1 MIAIIDYGVGNS
13 ASIKNM
19 LKRIGVESI
28 ITNKASDLQ
37 TATKLILPGVGAF
50 DAAMDKLEA
59 SGLIEVITEQ
69 VLSQTKPLLGICLG
83 MQLLC
88 RGSEE
93 GKKKGLGY
101 IAGDVKRFD
110 LPEPFKVPHMGW
122 NYVEPPSHPAN
133 RLCEELVERNRF
145 YFVHSYYVKIDDP
158 KLCILQCDYGGLFTA
173 AFAHDNIY
181 GCQFHPEKSHKY
193 GMKLLQ
199 NFAGL

>member
-19 LKRIGVESI
+19 LNRIGCESI
-28 ITNKASDLQ
+28 ITNKASDLES
-37 TATKLILPGVGAF
+37 ADKLILPGVGAF
-50 DAAMDKLEA
+50 DAAMNKLEA
-59 SGLIEVITEQ
+59 TGLVQVMAEQ
-69 VLSQTKPLLGICLG
+69 IQTYEKPLLGICLG

-93 GKKKGLGY
+93 GQKKGLGY
-101 IAGDVKRFD
+101 IAGDVKRFE

-122 NYVEPPSHPAN
+122 NYVEISAYPAN
-133 RLCEELVERNRF
+133 RLCAGLLEKSRF
-145 YFVHSYYVKIDDP
+145 YFVHSYYVQVDDP
-158 KLCILQCDYGGLFTA
+158 HLAILKCDYGVTFTA

-193 GMKLLQ
+193 GMKLLE

>member
-19 LKRIGVESI
+19 LNRIGYESI
-28 ITNKASDLQ
+28 ITNKASDLES
-37 TATKLILPGVGAF
+37 ANKLILPGVGAF
-50 DAAMDKLEA
+50 DAAMNKLEA
-59 SGLIEVITEQ
+59 TGLVQVMSEQ
-69 VLSQTKPLLGICLG
+69 VQIYKKPLLGICLG

-93 GKKKGLGY
+93 GQKKGLGY
-101 IAGDVKRFD
+101 IAGDVKRFE

-122 NYVEPPSHPAN
+122 NYVEVPAYSTN
-133 RLCEELVERNRF
+133 KLCAELLDKSRF
-145 YFVHSYYVKIDDP
+145 YFVHSYYVQVDDP
-158 KLCILQCDYGGLFTA
+158 HLCILKCDYGGAFTA

-193 GMKLLQ
+193 GMKLLE